1 MKKKFSFS
9 AYLAPM
15 VLVNIVLAAST
26 GGGGGLDK
34 VNTFMENLTTALFGV
49 GIAVL
54 TIAIMW
60 AGYKV
65 MFQGQTL
72 QSVAPTLIG
81 GVLVGS
87 AATIASYLL
96 G

>member
-1 MKKKFSFS
+1 MKKKFSFF
-9 AYLAPM
+9 AYMVPM
-15 VLVNIVLAAST
+15 LIANMAFAA
-26 GGGGGLDK
+26 GGLDK
-34 VNTFMENLTTALFGV
+34 VNTFVENITTALFGV
-49 GIAVL
+49 GVAVL

-60 AGYKV
+60 SGYKV

-81 GVLVGS
+81 GILVGS
-87 AATIASYLL
+87 AATLASYLL

>member
-1 MKKKFSFS
+1 MKKKFSFL

-15 VLVNIVLAAST
+15 MLVNMVFASSS
-26 GGGGGLDK
+26 GGGGLDK
-34 VNTFMENLTTALFGV
+34 VNTFVENITTALFGV
-49 GIAVL
+49 GVAVL

-81 GVLVGS
+81 GILVGS
-87 AATIASYLL
+87 AATLASYLL

>member
-1 MKKKFSFS
+1 MKKKNFSFL
-9 AYLAPM
+9 ALLAPM
-15 VLVNIVLAAST
+15 ALANFAF
-26 GGGGGLDK
+26 GAGGLDK
-34 VNTFMENLTTALFGV
+34 VNTFVENITTALFGV
-49 GIAVL
+49 GVAVL

-81 GVLVGS
+81 GILVG
-87 AATIASYLL
+87 AASTLASYLL